1 MEDKKYINEEG
12 EGGGAVGTT
21 TASVLGDPGSPT
33 YGGYIGPLGRIS
45 RKKLNSR
52 LFNTWKDGSVKNSA
66 GVGKLVTSA
75 PQGYVKEH
83 VYSIEGKMVTEAD
96 LNDWFGADLKQK
108 PSWNGGKLV
117 TIEPKCLAFPY
128 CSQGAIDKPI
138 KLIGETK
145 EGMCPNCYE
154 YCSHVANETKK
165 TPEAIAKI
173 IRERY
178 LREMIQLDESIELKN
193 KKQNINEMNN
203 LSNLSVSEMRSA
215 MHKMMTE
222 KSDCLYEVLVQEG
235 FLSEELNEGGTYENQ
250 CSTMMEDDDIMCEMY
265 KACATNESECGSNM
279 QSYLSEKL
287 IGGQKELDKNHDG
300 KISGADFEMMRK
312 DEVVENAEEGGSRY
326 MFFSNLEL
334 IKHHVEEM
342 MAMDPS
348 KIESILENGHDW
360 AADHMATAKESI
372 DQVFDFLT
380 GEAEEGTG
388 EVTTPFSSDGN
399 QPEIVAIDMPVTES
413 EDEDEDDDQESPTYL
428 LKMKKVLD
436 DKISKY
442 SKYVSKFIPMVAKL
456 DASTMNQYY
465 NTELQ
470 GIEYSNE
477 GFMDFLTK
485 KEDESS
491 IEYYSRLTKLGAGY
505 PDVFSGLVEPRKRG
519 YFAKFGDSIGFE
531 TLDVMEDVLSDIFD
545 MKNSIYTT
553 KSKIDSIEMGIEDR
567 NANKEL
573 DTTND
578 DDEVGTKFSPEKVSK
593 IDAIVTADELGL
605 YDDEDERLEEG
616 NLPTFKPVV
625 GKNTTSTNKTES
637 NKENKEATIDAEKSQ
652 DSVEQK
658 VDNLKNQKHN
668 PNDFEKD
675 VDAKSHG
682 WRNNLDL
689 DYKTELDKEQKDR
702 ILDQADGNAP
712 EDHAN
717 VVKSDAG
724 KKLKDAAKERS
735 KDSAINANDY
745 TSSHDRTTVEKNQGY
760 VKTTVF
766 NEEASKDIERM
777 KAMFGY
783 EKKIVEE
790 NKLTKA
796 LNETEILYKQI
807 SNKKF
812 I

>member
-1 MEDKKYINEEG
+1 MENKKHINEDG
-12 EGGGAVGTT
+12 EGAVGTT
-21 TASVLGDPGSPT
+21 TGSVLGDPGSPT

-52 LFNTWKDGSVKNSA
+52 LFNTWQDGSVKNSA
-66 GVGKLVTSA
+66 GTGKLVTA

-83 VYSIEGKMVTEAD
+83 VYSIEGKMVTESD

-145 EGMCPNCYE
+145 EGMCSNCYE

-178 LREMIQLDESIELKN
+178 LREMIKLDESIELKN

-215 MHKMMTE
+215 MYEMMKE

-250 CSTMMEDDDIMCEMY
+250 CSTMMEDDQIMCEMY
-265 KACATNESECGSNM
+265 KSCVSNESECGSKM
-279 QSYLSEKL
+279 QSYLGEKL

-312 DEVVENAEEGGSRY
+312 DEGVEHAEEGGSRY

-360 AADHMATAKESI
+360 AADHIATAKESI

-380 GEAEEGTG
+380 VESEEGTG
-388 EVTTPFSSDGN
+388 EVEMPGAET
-399 QPEIVAIDMPVTES
+399 QPAVTVIGVGDEPMMEN
-413 EDEDEDDDQESPTYL
+413 EDDDDDDDQESPTYL

-436 DKISKY
+436 DKITKY
-442 SKYVSKFIPMVAKL
+442 SKYVSNFTPMVAKL

-470 GIEYSNE
+470 GVEYTNE

-491 IEYYSRLTKLGAGY
+491 VEYYSRLTKLGAGY

-578 DDEVGTKFSPEKVSK
+578 DDEIGTKFSPEKIS
-593 IDAIVTADELGL
+593 IDSIVKADELGL
-605 YDDEDERLEEG
+605 YDDDDDRLEEG

-637 NKENKEATIDAEKSQ
+637 NKENKEATTDAEKSQ

-658 VDNLKNQKHN
+658 VDNLKNQKHT
-668 PNDFEKD
+668 PNEFEKD
-675 VDAKSHG
+675 VAGKLNG

-689 DYKTELDKEQKDR
+689 DYRTEMSKDQKDR
-702 ILDQADGNAP
+702 VLDQAEGNAP
-712 EDHAN
+712 DDHAN
-717 VVKSDAG
+717 VVKTDTG
-724 KKLKDAAKERS
+724 KNLINAAKERS
-735 KDSAINANDY
+735 KDPAINANDY
-745 TSSHDRTTVEKNQGY
+745 SSSHDRTAVEKNQGY

-766 NEEASKDIERM
+766 NEETNKDIERM

>member
-1 MEDKKYINEEG
+1 MEDKKHINEDG
-12 EGGGAVGTT
+12 EGAVGTT
-21 TASVLGDPGSPT
+21 TGSVLGDPGSPT

-52 LFNTWKDGSVKNSA
+52 LFNTWQDGSVKNSA
-66 GVGKLVTSA
+66 GTGKLVTA

-83 VYSIEGKMVTEAD
+83 VYSIEGKMVTESN

-145 EGMCPNCYE
+145 DTMCPNCYE

-178 LREMIQLDESIELKN
+178 LREMIKLDESIELKN

-215 MHKMMTE
+215 MYEMMKE

-250 CSTMMEDDDIMCEMY
+250 CSNLMEDDQIMCEMY
-265 KACATNESECGSNM
+265 KSCVSNESQCGSKM
-279 QSYLSEKL
+279 QSYLGEKL

-312 DEVVENAEEGGSRY
+312 DEGVEHAEEGGSRY

-360 AADHMATAKESI
+360 AADHIATAKESI

-380 GEAEEGTG
+380 VESEEGTG
-388 EVTTPFSSDGN
+388 EVDMSGAKT
-399 QPEIVAIDMPVTES
+399 QPAVTVIGFDDEPMMEN
-413 EDEDEDDDQESPTYL
+413 EDDDDDDDQESPTYL

-442 SKYVSKFIPMVAKL
+442 SKYVSNFTPMVAKL

-470 GIEYSNE
+470 GVEYTNE
-477 GFMDFLTK
+477 NFMDFLTK

-491 IEYYSRLTKLGAGY
+491 VEYYSRLTKLGTGY

-567 NANKEL
+567 NANK
-573 DTTND
+573 
-578 DDEVGTKFSPEKVSK
+578 
-593 IDAIVTADELGL
+593 
-605 YDDEDERLEEG
+605 
-616 NLPTFKPVV
+616 
-625 GKNTTSTNKTES
+625 
-637 NKENKEATIDAEKSQ
+637 
-652 DSVEQK
+652 
-658 VDNLKNQKHN
+658 
-668 PNDFEKD
+668 
-675 VDAKSHG
+675 
-682 WRNNLDL
+682 
-689 DYKTELDKEQKDR
+689 
-702 ILDQADGNAP
+702 
-712 EDHAN
+712 
-717 VVKSDAG
+717 
-724 KKLKDAAKERS
+724 
-735 KDSAINANDY
+735 
-745 TSSHDRTTVEKNQGY
+745 
-760 VKTTVF
+760 
-766 NEEASKDIERM
+766 
-777 KAMFGY
+777 
-783 EKKIVEE
+783 
-790 NKLTKA
+790 
-796 LNETEILYKQI
+796 
-807 SNKKF
+807 
-812 I
+812 

>member
-1 MEDKKYINEEG
+1 MEDKKHINEDG
-12 EGGGAVGTT
+12 EGAVGTT
-21 TASVLGDPGSPT
+21 TGSVLGDPGSPT

-52 LFNTWKDGSVKNSA
+52 LFNTWQDGSVKNSA
-66 GVGKLVTSA
+66 GTGKLVTA

-83 VYSIEGKMVTEAD
+83 VYSIEGKMVTESN

-145 EGMCPNCYE
+145 DTMCPNCYE

-178 LREMIQLDESIELKN
+178 LREMIKLDESRELKN
-193 KKQNINEMNN
+193 KKQTINEMNN

-215 MHKMMTE
+215 MYEMMKE

-250 CSTMMEDDDIMCEMY
+250 CSTLMEDDQIMCEMY
-265 KACATNESECGSNM
+265 KSCVSNESQCGSKM
-279 QSYLSEKL
+279 QSYLGEKL

-312 DEVVENAEEGGSRY
+312 DEGVEHAEEGGSRY

-360 AADHMATAKESI
+360 AADHIATAKESI

-380 GEAEEGTG
+380 VESEEGTG
-388 EVTTPFSSDGN
+388 EVDMSGAKT
-399 QPEIVAIDMPVTES
+399 QPAVTVIGFDDEPMMEN
-413 EDEDEDDDQESPTYL
+413 EDDDDDDDQESPTYL

-442 SKYVSKFIPMVAKL
+442 SKYVSNFTPMVAKL

-470 GIEYSNE
+470 GVEYTNE
-477 GFMDFLTK
+477 NFMDFLTK

-491 IEYYSRLTKLGAGY
+491 VEYYSRLTKLGTGY

-578 DDEVGTKFSPEKVSK
+578 DDEISTKFSPEKISS
-593 IDAIVTADELGL
+593 IDSIIKADELGL
-605 YDDEDERLEEG
+605 YDDPEDRLEEG

-637 NKENKEATIDAEKSQ
+637 NKENKEATTDAEKSQ

-658 VDNLKNQKHN
+658 VDNLKNQKHT
-668 PNDFEKD
+668 PNEFEKD
-675 VDAKSHG
+675 VAGKLNG

-689 DYKTELDKEQKDR
+689 DYRTEMSKEQKDR
-702 ILDQADGNAP
+702 VLDQAEGNAP
-712 EDHAN
+712 DDHAN
-717 VVKSDAG
+717 VVKTDTG
-724 KKLKDAAKERS
+724 KNLINAAKERS
-735 KDSAINANDY
+735 KDPAINANDY
-745 TSSHDRTTVEKNQGY
+745 SSSHDRTAVEKNQGY

-766 NEEASKDIERM
+766 NEETNKDIERM

-783 EKKIVEE
+783 EKKMIEE

-796 LNETEILYKQI
+796 LNETEILYKKI